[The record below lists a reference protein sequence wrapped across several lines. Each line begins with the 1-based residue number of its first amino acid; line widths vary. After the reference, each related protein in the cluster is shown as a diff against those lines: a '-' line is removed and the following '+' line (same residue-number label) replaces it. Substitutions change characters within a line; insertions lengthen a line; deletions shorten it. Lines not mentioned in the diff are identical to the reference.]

1 MKQHDTMEAVNMTT
15 MLEDVKASDET
26 DTTKSRGTPTT
37 SDTASSSSTL
47 NDEPESLQYD
57 DTILTQLARQLEYYF
72 SQANLEKDTYVET
85 LRNLNDGYVP
95 VSILQRFQKVQAFTP
110 IETEDAIVK
119 AATEFSSLL
128 EVVFIH
134 TKTGKRVE
142 DASGN
147 TLLAVGTI
155 SGEPLDNSGLG
166 SVVPITPKSPA
177 QNTIII
183 REVDPSITEE
193 EVRALFDEDGPSIQS
208 LYLDVFN
215 CWFVTM
221 DTESRDDMLYV
232 MMQLRAQYLGD
243 EPVKA
248 RMKSVVRQVDPT
260 HAPGLPVLSPVSSY
274 THLSNMPNGNK
285 KRKQKKRSKNGANN
299 NSGNKGTN
307 NPGGKKNAAQNKGN
321 KEAGNT
327 KKVETQQPKP
337 DLSAASFPALTDDIK
352 KVEVVVDGIESTP
365 NPVASDACST
375 VTTVSSSSSAG
386 KQLGGY
392 AAALLKARPAEK
404 DEGSVQSSSN
414 QSSTD
419 SQSQAWKADTE
430 TTNKQPIAPI
440 KAAQVVVKPPVWGGG
455 RSFADVLAM

>member
-1 MKQHDTMEAVNMTT
+1 MKQQDTVDAV
-15 MLEDVKASDET
+15 
-26 DTTKSRGTPTT
+26 DTTAMLNAAADVIGVTKLRGTPTT
-37 SDTASSSSTL
+37 GDVATSSSPID
-47 NDEPESLQYD
+47 DETGCTHYD
-57 DTILTQLARQLEYYF
+57 DQILTQLARQLEYYF
-72 SQANLEKDTYVET
+72 SQANLERDTYVET
-85 LRNLNDGYVP
+85 LRTLNDSYVP

-128 EVVFIH
+128 EVVYID
-134 TKTGKRVE
+134 TKTGKRVHA
-142 DASGN
+142 ASGH

-155 SGEPLDNSGLG
+155 TREPLDNGGLG
-166 SVVPITPKSPA
+166 SVVPISPKSPV

-193 EVRALFDEDGPSIQS
+193 DVRALFDEDGPSIQS

-215 CWFVTM
+215 CWFITM

-232 MMQLRAQYLGD
+232 MMQLRAQYLGE

-260 HAPGLPVLSPVSSY
+260 HAPGLPVLSAVSSF
-274 THLSNMPNGNK
+274 THMPSGMSNGNK
-285 KRKQKKRSKNGANN
+285 KRKQKKRSKNGMSNN
-299 NSGNKGTN
+299 NGNKGPTN
-307 NPGGKKNAAQNKGN
+307 QSGKKNVEKNKGN
-321 KEAGNT
+321 KETWNT
-327 KKVETQQPKP
+327 KKVETQQRKP
-337 DLSAASFPALTDDIK
+337 DLSAASFPALRDDIK
-352 KVEVVVDGIESTP
+352 KVEVVVDGIEATSNAVP
-365 NPVASDACST
+365 SDTSST

-392 AAALLKARPAEK
+392 AAALLKAKPAEK

-414 QSSTD
+414 HSSYD
-419 SQSQAWKADTE
+419 SQSQAWKVDTE
-430 TTNKQPIAPI
+430 TASKLVTAPS

>member
-1 MKQHDTMEAVNMTT
+1 MMKQQDTVDAVNMTR
-15 MLEDVKASDET
+15 MLDTADVT
-26 DTTKSRGTPTT
+26 GTNNVRGTPTT
-37 SDTASSSSTL
+37 SDTACSSSTFT
-47 NDEPESLQYD
+47 DEPERPQYD
-57 DTILTQLARQLEYYF
+57 DAILTQLARQLEYYF
-72 SQANLEKDTYVET
+72 SQANLDRDTYVET
-85 LRNLNDGYVP
+85 LRTLNDSYVP

-119 AATEFSSLL
+119 AATEFSSML
-128 EVVFIH
+128 EVVHID
-134 TKTGKRVE
+134 TKTGKRVQ
-142 DASGN
+142 ARSGN

-155 SGEPLDNSGLG
+155 TGEPLDNSGLG
-166 SVVPITPKSPA
+166 SVVSTSPKSPV

-183 REVDPSITEE
+183 REVDPRITEE
-193 EVRALFDEDGPSIQS
+193 DVRALFDEDGPPIQS

-260 HAPGLPVLSPVSSY
+260 HAPGVPVLSPVSSY
-274 THLSNMPNGNK
+274 IQMSSSLSNGNK
-285 KRKQKKRSKNGANN
+285 KRKQKKRTKNCANN
-299 NSGNKGTN
+299 NSGNKGNTN
-307 NPGGKKNAAQNKGN
+307 QGGKKSMEKNKGN
-321 KEAGNT
+321 KESWST
-327 KKVETQQPKP
+327 KKVDTQQPKP

-352 KVEVVVDGIESTP
+352 KVEVVVDGIEATP
-365 NPVASDACST
+365 NAVASDTSST
-375 VTTVSSSSSAG
+375 VTTLSSSSSAG

-392 AAALLKARPAEK
+392 AAALLKAKPAEK

-414 QSSTD
+414 HSSND
-419 SQSQAWKADTE
+419 SQSQTWKADTE
-430 TTNKQPIAPI
+430 TTSKKSTPPS

-455 RSFADVLAM
+455 RSFADVLAL